1 MVRVRGQ
8 LDAPLVDI
16 GAVREGYWERKEIK
30 LPSLARFHKPKGWL
44 SWLKKEQVPKVVL
57 TRLGKDEF
65 EKVDAEFIELKTKMM
80 KNGPRL
86 TQITNKIMQGK
97 EVSDKENLFV
107 IDASLQMVPYM
118 NAMLSKMIIE
128 PKMTYDEVN
137 DMMACLSDFDSNSLY
152 AIVNAMTS
160 EKARALKYV
169 YEQRTAEMAG
179 LSSTGAM

>member
-1 MVRVRGQ
+1 MKGYRFITDDDTVDFCQRVTEALSNG
-8 LDAPLVDI
+8 
-16 GAVREGYWERKEIK
+16 WK
-30 LPSLARFHKPKGWL
+30 LHG
-44 SWLKKEQVPKVVL
+44 
-57 TRLGKDEF
+57 
-65 EKVDAEFIELKTKMM
+65 
-80 KNGPRL
+80 
-86 TQITNKIMQGK
+86 
-97 EVSDKENLFV
+97 
-107 IDASLQMVPYM
+107 
-118 NAMLSKMIIE
+118 E